1 MVTYKSKLFIVVF
14 IMLLVAASLGSL
26 YQALLGPA
34 GPLVRMAMFAF
45 FSLYT
50 VSFVLVLIRHK
61 FVPVFLRICAGIWA
75 GGSLLGTVNFLRT
88 QTPIGAVVVMIVL
101 CAMSILAFGLVSRY
115 VIRNGRMVELAADHH
130 VDSE

>member
-1 MVTYKSKLFIVVF
+1 MVTYKKKLFIVLISIV
-14 IMLLVAASLGSL
+14 LVAASLGSL

-61 FVPVFLRICAGIWA
+61 LVPAFLRICAAIWA
-75 GGSLLGTVNFLRT
+75 AGSLLGTVDFLTT
-88 QTPIGAVVVMIVL
+88 QSPIGEVAVMIVL
-101 CAMSILAFGLVSRY
+101 CAMSILTFVLVSRY
-115 VIRNGRMVELAADHH
+115 VVRDGSMVEMVTDHH